1 MHREH
6 DLLSG
11 SIAGTLAR
19 LALPNLFAVL
29 SLLLYHL
36 TDTFFISRLGTQP
49 LAALSLTFPVT
60 LVVSSVAL
68 GLGAAMSAQLGRLL
82 GEGDRAQGRQ
92 FVSHGLL
99 LTMVVVGVF
108 AFGGALTID
117 PLFRLLGADEAL
129 IGLVH
134 DYMLIWYLGVGLLV
148 LPMVGNQALRATGNT
163 FTPALVTAVAALV
176 NAILDP
182 LLIFGIGPF
191 PRLEMQG
198 AAIATVISW
207 MLTFVVALYML
218 TGRHRLLARINPARL
233 RDHWRRMLHIARP
246 ATLSNLLNPVA
257 NGVLIALLARM
268 DTDAVAAFG
277 AGTRIESLL
286 LILVTALC
294 GALTPFIAQNLGA
307 GQQVRAAKA
316 LMGSIHVVLLAQ
328 LGIYLLLWP
337 LAPQLAALFSTD
349 PNVVHYLTLYLRWV
363 PAAYGTLGV
372 VILLAMSLNAYHRPM
387 SALMLNLARLALLL
401 LPGAWL
407 GSQWLG
413 VEGVFIAIPLANLAM
428 GGACYLLAR
437 QVAEPATLPQQQRA

>member
-11 SIAGTLAR
+11 SIAGTLSR

-36 TDTFFISRLGTQP
+36 TDTFFISRLGAKP

-60 LVVSSVAL
+60 LVVASVAL

-82 GEGDRAQGRQ
+82 GEGDRDQGRQ
-92 FVSHGLL
+92 FVSHGML
-99 LTMVVVGVF
+99 LTIVAVTLF
-108 AFGGALTID
+108 ALGGALTID
-117 PLFRLLGADEAL
+117 PLFRLLGADDTLLA
-129 IGLVH
+129 LVH
-134 DYMLIWYLGVGLLV
+134 DYMLIWYLGVGFLV

-176 NAILDP
+176 NAVLDP

-198 AAIATVISW
+198 AAIATVLSW
-207 MLTFVVALYML
+207 ILTFVVAFYML
-218 TGRHRLLARINPARL
+218 TARHHLLARINPARL
-233 RDHWRRMLHIARP
+233 RHHWRMMLHIARP
-246 ATLSNLLNPVA
+246 ATLSNLLNPLA
-257 NGVLIALLARM
+257 NAVLIAMLARM
-268 DTDAVAAFG
+268 DTHAVAAFG

-307 GQQVRAAKA
+307 GQTERAAKA
-316 LMGSIHVVLLAQ
+316 LMGSLHTILAAQ
-328 LGIYLLLWP
+328 LVIYLVLWP
-337 LAPQLAALFSTD
+337 LAPHIAAVFSTD
-349 PNVVHYLTLYLRWV
+349 ATVAHYLTLYLRWV
-363 PAAYGTLGV
+363 PAAYGALGV

-387 SALMLNLARLALLL
+387 SALGLNLSRLGLLL
-401 LPGAWL
+401 LPAAWL
-407 GSQWLG
+407 GSQWFG
-413 VEGVFIAIPLANLAM
+413 VEGIFMAIPLANLLM
-428 GGACYLLAR
+428 GTACYVLAR
-437 QVAEPATLPQQQRA
+437 QLTEPTLAPLVR

>member
-68 GLGAAMSAQLGRLL
+68 GLGAGMSAQLGRLL

-92 FVSHGLL
+92 FVTHGLL
-99 LTMVVVGVF
+99 LTIVIVTLF
-108 AFGGALTID
+108 AIGGALTID
-117 PLFRLLGADEAL
+117 PLFRLLGADDAL
-129 IGLVH
+129 LGLVH
-134 DYMLIWYLGVGLLV
+134 DYMLVWYLGIGFLV

-198 AAIATVISW
+198 AAIATVLSW
-207 MLTFVVALYML
+207 ILTFVVALYML
-218 TGRHRLLARINPARL
+218 TARHNLLARLKLDRL
-233 RDHWRRMLHIARP
+233 RAHWRLMLHIARP
-246 ATLSNLLNPVA
+246 ATLSNLLNPLA
-257 NGVLIALLARM
+257 NAVLIAMLARM
-268 DTDAVAAFG
+268 DTHAVAAFG

-307 GQQVRAAKA
+307 GQTDRAARA
-316 LMGSIHVVLLAQ
+316 LMGSLHSVLLAQ
-328 LGIYLLLWP
+328 LAIYLVLWP
-337 LAPQLAALFSTD
+337 LAPHLASLFSTD
-349 PNVVHYLTLYLRWV
+349 GTVTHYLTQYLRWV
-363 PAAYGTLGV
+363 PAAYGALGV

-387 SALMLNLARLALLL
+387 SALGLNLSRLGLLL

-407 GSQWLG
+407 GSQWVG
-413 VEGVFIAIPLANLAM
+413 VEGIFIAITLANLLM
-428 GGACYLLAR
+428 GAACYLLAR
-437 QVAEPATLPQQQRA
+437 QLTEPSLAPLLR